1 MAALPRMVTA
11 FARDLARAADR
22 GLKAIADPAR
32 AGPMAAYMK
41 GIQNFLGVAK
51 PERAALFTRIAP
63 DHLPADAAAY
73 AAGVAALWALPYR
86 EGRYFAIAF
95 ARRHRSFITPDRLP
109 LYERM
114 LREGAW
120 WDVVDEIAPHLVGV
134 QLRDHRDVIQ
144 PVLDRWVT
152 DGDFWIRRAALLAH
166 LGHKA
171 DIDQD
176 TLFAHCRLLAP
187 EKEFFIRKAI
197 GWVLRDLG
205 RRRPDVVRAFLAAHG
220 HELSGLSRREAVKWL

>member
-1 MAALPRMVTA
+1 MVTA
-11 FARDLARAADR
+11 FVRDLARAVDD
-22 GLKAIADPAR
+22 GLKAIADPAK

-41 GIQNFLGVAK
+41 GIQNFLGVAS
-51 PERAALFTRIAP
+51 PDRAALFKRIAP
-63 DHLPADAAAY
+63 DHLPADEAVY
-73 AAGVAALWALPYR
+73 EAGITALWTLPYR
-86 EGRYFAIAF
+86 EGRYLAIAF
-95 ARRHRSFITPDRLP
+95 ARHNSRFVTPGRLP

-134 QLRDHRDVIQ
+134 QLRDHRAVVQ

-171 DIDQD
+171 EVDAD
-176 TLFAHCRLLAP
+176 TLFAHCRLLAH
-187 EKEFFIRKAI
+187 EREFFIRKAI

>member
-1 MAALPRMVTA
+1 MAALSRMVTA
-11 FARDLARAADR
+11 FARSLAGAVDAGLRAV
-22 GLKAIADPAR
+22 ADPAR

-41 GIQNFLGVAK
+41 NVQDYLGVAS
-51 PERAALFTRIAP
+51 PARAALFRRIAP
-63 DHLPADAAAY
+63 DHVPADAAAY
-73 AAGVAALWALPYR
+73 EAGVQALWALPYR
-86 EGRYFAIAF
+86 EGRYLAVAF
-95 ARRHRSFITPDRLP
+95 ARHHRAFITPGRLP

-134 QLRDHRDVIQ
+134 QLRDRRAVIQ

-152 DGDFWIRRAALLAH
+152 DQDFWIRRAALLAY

-171 DIDQD
+171 EVDAD

-187 EKEFFIRKAI
+187 EREFFIRKAI

-205 RRRPDVVRAFLAAHG
+205 RRRPGAVRAFLAAHG